1 MMLLGLEGTFR
12 LSCIEIMQT
21 MRDNRQLL
29 EILLEHF
36 VYDPLIDWRVQ
47 SGTHESTLIPL
58 YVINPSLAARC
69 SSQKR
74 KIEMD
79 STFQLFQLRRSELGP
94 DWSENRIEMSTTVQ
108 QLRETA
114 ANWLTTQNQIEK
126 YIYCYDLD

>member
-1 MMLLGLEGTFR
+1 
-12 LSCIEIMQT
+12 MQT

-47 SGTHESTLIPL
+47 SGTHESTLVPL

-74 KIEMD
+74 RIEMD

-94 DWSENRIEMSTTVQ
+94 DWSENRKELSATVCKLKETVVNWSTIQ
-108 QLRETA
+108 D
-114 ANWLTTQNQIEK
+114 QI
-126 YIYCYDLD
+126 DM